1 MNCRQARALLAIYRE
16 TNKDPQDSSALAD
29 HLAHC
34 EACTTAYAQYDLVGE
49 RIRSMSVIEPSPDAH
64 NRLMQALAAEHVR
77 FLRRTPASSPAPSFL
92 APYLQDLAH
101 KSSPSDRLTAFSSA
115 NTGPLPV
122 VRPTRAH
129 PSYRMSHIAI
139 LGLAASFLIVLMT
152 GGLTALL
159 LIARQGPSN
168 SIAITSNT
176 SIHQSSQVDTVPHA
190 TLAAY
195 PHVASAVA
203 SADSIYY
210 TAYSDGATN
219 WTLEKLDSSNNQT
232 STPLLSSPA
241 TNPLLVLGGT
251 KDWLV
256 WLQMDAPM
264 QTKGKITSPL
274 TVNKLEGSW
283 SLHAL
288 AVSSNQ
294 STAKNE
300 YIKSL
305 VLHKDS
311 FDSANAPSWVNA
323 PIQGLWFIQNRLLV
337 TFIDNKGMS
346 HLFSYQ
352 LDTNKVSATKELAH
366 ASKDHV
372 LTSPTANSDGTDI
385 YWSEEWMSNTSNLIG
400 KIWTQQII
408 DATPDQAGR
417 WAPHTKT
424 ETYLFRPDENLFH
437 PQVVNNTLFLLNN
450 ATGTTGISQNG
461 AAQGQDVQSTPTV
474 ASTATTTVKPGITAT
489 VQPTA
494 TSTPLDVTT
503 ILGGTTRIDPTI
515 RVPQLDETLAG
526 KLLAFTAD
534 GSLPQSTPTDDNKP
548 VSALQG
554 GSRFL
559 IWQNASGSFGMYDV
573 ATRSQVSIDPAD
585 IPKDAAFMAV
595 NGDTAVWAVYT
606 KPAGPDTTQDNTNPK
621 VTFGTFQWP
630 SRQKSATSP

>member
-16 TNKDPQDSSALAD
+16 TNKQDSAALAD

-34 EACTTAYAQYDLVGE
+34 DACKAASAQYNLVGE
-49 RIRSMSVIEPSPDAH
+49 HIRSMPVVEPSPNAH
-64 NRLMQALAAEHVR
+64 SQLMQALAAEHAR
-77 FLRRTPASSPAPSFL
+77 FLQRAPSSAAPTSAPAFL
-92 APYLQDLAH
+92 APYLQNVTRKL
-101 KSSPSDRLTAFSSA
+101 SPSESLAAFSSA
-115 NTGPLPV
+115 DTGPLPII
-122 VRPTRAH
+122 RPTRAH
-129 PSYRMSHIAI
+129 PSYRMSHVAI
-139 LGLAASFLIVLMT
+139 LGLAASFLIILMT

-203 SADSIYY
+203 NGDSIYY
-210 TAYSDGATN
+210 TAYNDSATS
-219 WTLEKLDSSNNQT
+219 WTLEKLDNTNNQI

-241 TNPLLVLGGT
+241 SNPLLVLGGT

-256 WLQMDAPM
+256 WLQIDGPV
-264 QTKGKITSPL
+264 QTKGKITPPL
-274 TVNKLEGSW
+274 VENKLSGSW

-288 AVSSNQ
+288 PISSAQ
-294 STAKNE
+294 SMTTNE
-300 YIKSL
+300 DSKSL
-305 VLHKDS
+305 ILHKDT
-311 FDSANAPSWVNA
+311 FDNTSVPSWVNA
-323 PIQGLWFIQNRLLV
+323 PVQGLWFIQNRLLV
-337 TFIDNKGMS
+337 AFVDSKGMS

-352 LDTNKVSATKELAH
+352 LDTDKVSATKELAH
-366 ASKDHV
+366 ANKEHI

-385 YWSEEWMSNTSNLIG
+385 YWSEEWMSDSNNLIG
-400 KIWTQQII
+400 KIWTQQIV
-408 DATPDQAGR
+408 DATPDQPGR
-417 WAPHTKT
+417 WTPHTRV

-437 PQVVNNTLFLLNN
+437 PQIVNNMLFLLNN
-450 ATGTTGISQNG
+450 ATGAINGSQS
-461 AAQGQDVQSTPTV
+461 ATQQGQNVQPT
-474 ASTATTTVKPGITAT
+474 STAALNPTATAEPGITAT

-494 TSTPLDVTT
+494 TPLNVATV
-503 ILGGTTRIDPTI
+503 LGGVTRIDPTI
-515 RVPQLDETLAG
+515 RVPQPDETLAG

-534 GSLPQSTPTDDNKP
+534 GSLPQSTPTDDNKL

-559 IWQNASGSFGMYDV
+559 IWQNATGGFEMYDV

-595 NGDTAVWAVYT
+595 NGNTAVWAVYT
-606 KPAGPDTTQDNTNPK
+606 KPASPDTIQSNTSSK
-621 VTFGTFQWP
+621 VTFGTFEWP
-630 SRQKSATSP
+630 SRPKGTTGS